1 MDTALDRLLQVAS
14 GFNNYLYLALLK
26 RVFNTFYSPA
36 LSPPRFH
43 ESLSLTQSEA
53 KKFCE
58 EEQQVPAHLVEID
71 SAEENRA
78 IIDEIKRRDFFSRK
92 IEFWL
97 GITDRHSE
105 GHWVLE
111 STGKSVVFTN
121 WRSGEPNN
129 GNGNPGSENCVN
141 INTWWI
147 HQDPWKWNDLD
158 CNDKP
163 ASGWMRTAL
172 CEM

>member
-1 MDTALDRLLQVAS
+1 MRRLGHSSQQVAT
-14 GFNNYLYLALLK
+14 GDQFYLYLALLK

-111 STGKSVVFTN
+111 STGRSVVFTD

-129 GNGNPGSENCVN
+129 NGRYGNENCAYINGNHE
-141 INTWWI
+141 
-147 HQDPWKWNDLD
+147 WNDVD
-158 CNDKP
+158 CNHKTG
-163 ASGWMRTAL
+163 SGMKTSAL